1 MDPLMIIGSIIVL
14 AAIAAGSVVFLGMLR
29 ANGGDT
35 PAEEMD
41 QRLEMEE
48 KEWRDHGLG

>member
-1 MDPLMIIGSIIVL
+1 MDHLMIIGSLLVL
-14 AAIAAGSVVFLGMLR
+14 AAIGFGILLFVGLLR

-41 QRLEMEE
+41 QRLGMIKEE
-48 KEWRDHGLG
+48 HDRGQD